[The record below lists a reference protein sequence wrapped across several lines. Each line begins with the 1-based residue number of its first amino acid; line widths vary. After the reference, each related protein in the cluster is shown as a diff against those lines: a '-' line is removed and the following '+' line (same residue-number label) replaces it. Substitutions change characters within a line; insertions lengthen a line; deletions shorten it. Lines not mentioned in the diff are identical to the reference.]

1 MVDKKMAKDIEDSK
15 TVRNLQITHIAGDN
29 TACFPEKYGLLISP
43 QWHAA
48 AHSATC
54 QAWDCHSLV
63 DRGKWGLISSCPL

>member
-1 MVDKKMAKDIEDSK
+1 MLLGNVGCMIVNRMVDKKMAEDTEDSK

-29 TACFPEKYGLLISP
+29 AACFPENYGFLSSP

-54 QAWDCHSLV
+54 RA
-63 DRGKWGLISSCPL
+63 

>member
-1 MVDKKMAKDIEDSK
+1 MLHENVGCMIVNRMVDKKMAKDIEDSK

-29 TACFPEKYGLLISP
+29 TACFPEKYGLLNSP

-54 QAWDCHSLV
+54 QA
-63 DRGKWGLISSCPL
+63 